1 MSGIRPGRDKQAEN
15 GRRRREDSFPDGG
28 LNREAGERIQAAGC
42 PRPLA
47 GGQERGANIRKREKE
62 NMKEVVLGLLGL
74 GNIGGGV
81 WDLIRTFGAE
91 VETRTGCRLRV
102 KRALVLDPKIH
113 GGHEVPDEVLTTNG
127 ADILEDPEIQI
138 VCEFLGGEQPAASMM
153 KRALE
158 NGKSVITAN
167 KMALSLHFDEL
178 RAMAQKTG
186 AGLYYEASVG
196 GAIPIIN
203 AIQSPLIANHIE
215 QIMGIVNGTTNYILT
230 RMTAEGAEYED
241 ILKDAQ
247 RLGLA
252 EPNPSADVEGMDAAY
267 KLSILGSLA
276 FHSRVKVEDVY
287 REGITK
293 VNSEDIAFGRE
304 MGYVLKLLAIGKDN
318 GNSIEARVHPAFLP
332 EDHPL
337 ARVDGSLNAVY
348 LYGHSFKDM
357 MLEGRGAGDAPTASA
372 IVGDIV
378 QAAQNQVHP
387 MPWLREDPLPVA
399 DDWKSKYFIRMK
411 AKDAPGVLAE
421 VAGRMATEG
430 VSVSAMMQKVAAPG
444 GKATLIF
451 ITHVAPESAVQR
463 VVKSLNPEICQVENV
478 IRVEG

>member
-1 MSGIRPGRDKQAEN
+1 
-15 GRRRREDSFPDGG
+15 
-28 LNREAGERIQAAGC
+28 
-42 PRPLA
+42 
-47 GGQERGANIRKREKE
+47 
-62 NMKEVVLGLLGL
+62 MKEVVLGLLGL

-81 WDLIRTFGAE
+81 WDLVREFGE
-91 VETRTGCRLRV
+91 ETAKRTGVKLRI
-102 KRALVLDPKIH
+102 KKALVLDVKIH
-113 GGHEVPDEVLTTNG
+113 GGKEVPDEVLTTDKN
-127 ADILEDPEIQI
+127 DILEDPEIQI

-153 KRALE
+153 LRALE
-158 NGKSVITAN
+158 NGKSVVTAN

-178 RAMAQKTG
+178 RAMAGKTG

-215 QIMGIVNGTTNYILT
+215 QMMGIVNGTTNYILT

-241 ILKDAQ
+241 VLKDAQ

-252 EPNPSADVEGMDAAY
+252 EPDPTADVEGYDAAY
-267 KLSILGSLA
+267 KLSIAGSLA
-276 FHSRVKVEDVY
+276 FHSRVKVENVY

-293 VNSEDIAFGRE
+293 VSAEDIAFGRE

-318 GNSIEARVHPAFLP
+318 GDSIEARVHPVFLP
-332 EDHPL
+332 ADHPL

-372 IVGDIV
+372 IVGDII
-378 QAAQNQVHP
+378 QAAQNAVHP
-387 MPWLREDPLPVA
+387 MPYLREDPVPVA
-399 DDWKSKYFIRMK
+399 DDWQSKYFIRMK
-411 AKDAPGVLAE
+411 AKDEPGVLAE
-421 VAGRMATEG
+421 VAGLLGGEG
-430 VSVSAMMQKVAAPG
+430 ISISTMMQKGAEPG
-444 GKATLIF
+444 GKATLIL
-451 ITHVAPESAVQR
+451 ITHVAPEKAVQR
-463 VVKSLNPEICQVENV
+463 AIRSFNPEICQVENM